1 MKRQFNKLAYEKAED
16 LVFGKCLHPVKCGLG
31 LEIGG
36 GQVYP
41 EVNYTLPPMDVEAN
55 YPKARQEYIDMV
67 REILE
72 RSAKLSVPGLVLE
85 FEHTFDMT
93 DKPAWGA
100 EVTADIKK
108 LMQEFFDKHGLK
120 SALRVTV
127 ADTRDR
133 LRPPQLRS
141 GPEFDKMMQSFEL
154 CAKAG
159 ADILSIESTGGKEIS
174 DSCIMECDIKGIVF
188 SVGLLGSRDMEFLW
202 DKIVGISDK
211 YNVVP
216 GGDTD
221 CAHSNTAMRLAF
233 MGYVPQV
240 FAALVRAVG
249 GARSLVAFEQG
260 AVGPHKDCGYEGPI
274 VKAITGM
281 PIAME
286 GKGCACAHASYMGN
300 VASAACD
307 LWSNE
312 SVQHVRLLGGWA
324 PEVFAEVLTY
334 DCRLM
339 NQALDKQH
347 EHTLQHLMVESDI
360 HTSPEAL
367 IIAPESAIRIA
378 RAIISHKGYYRRSL
392 AAALEA
398 LAIISESVKNG
409 TLTISDREQTW
420 LENFGDELKSC
431 PESEEAF
438 IKEMMPKY
446 ETLFNPKEYGL
457 K

>member
-1 MKRQFNKLAYEKAED
+1 MARQFKKLAYDNARD
-16 LVFGKCLHPVKCGLG
+16 LVFGKSLHPVKCGFG

-36 GQVYP
+36 GEVYP
-41 EVNYTLPPMDVEAN
+41 EVNYTLPTMNVVGNLDKVNKEF
-55 YPKARQEYIDMV
+55 RDMV

-72 RSAKLSVPGLVLE
+72 RTQKLQVPGVVLE
-85 FEHTFDMT
+85 FEQTFDLT
-93 DKPAWGA
+93 DNPAWGA
-100 EVTADIKK
+100 QITKETKDI
-108 LMQEFFDKHGLK
+108 MREFYDKHGLK

-127 ADTRDR
+127 ADIRDKNHPPL
-133 LRPPQLRS
+133 LRQ
-141 GPEFDKMMQSFEL
+141 GAEYEKMIESFRL
-154 CAKAG
+154 CAQAG

-174 DSCIMECDIKGIVF
+174 DPSIMNCDIKGIVF

-202 DKIVGISDK
+202 DRIVEISNQYKI
-211 YNVVP
+211 VP

-233 MGYVPQV
+233 MNYVPQT

-249 GARSLVAFEQG
+249 AARSLVAFERG
-260 AVGPHKDCGYEGPI
+260 ATGPHKDCGYEGPI

-286 GKGCACAHASYMGN
+286 GKSCACAHASFMGN

-312 SVQHVRLLGGWA
+312 SVQHVRLLGGYA

-339 NQALDKQH
+339 NQALKHNH
-347 EHTLQHLMVESDI
+347 ENTLQHMLVESDI

-367 IIAPESAIRIA
+367 VIAPESAVRIA
-378 RAIISHKGYYRRSL
+378 KAIIQHEGYYHRSL
-392 AAALEA
+392 AAALAAAEIITEA
-398 LAIISESVKNG
+398 VEKKELVLPE
-409 TLTISDREQTW
+409 REITW
-420 LENFGDELKSC
+420 LERFVDDLKDCPKDEK
-431 PESEEAF
+431 AF
-438 IKEMMPKY
+438 IDEMTPQY
-446 ETLFNPKEYGL
+446 ASLFSPKEYGL
-457 K
+457 